1 MNARAPR
8 PPITSRFRGAL
19 AASLVAAVAAAV
31 FAAAPLAATPAL
43 AADGDVS
50 WGVRTGSNDN
60 GTDRQNYLYAVDP
73 GGQIHDTLIVSNHD
87 DVPLDLDVYAADGF
101 TTESGQLD
109 VLAHDET
116 SVSLG
121 TWIDVDT
128 DHVQVPAGGELELPF
143 TLSVPVDA
151 TPGDYAGGILT
162 SLTQATQEQGISVD
176 RRLGIRVHL
185 RVAGALAPAL
195 AIEDLRVDYAG
206 TINPFGVGDASV
218 SYTVHNTG
226 NVRLS
231 AAQAV
236 KVAGPFGLLPMTA
249 SAVSDAPELLPGESW
264 KMTVPVAGVFPAF
277 LLNGTV
283 AIDPALAA
291 ELADQPGS
299 DSGLGVVEANADG
312 WAVPWAL
319 LGLVLLVAAVV
330 VGGIL
335 YPRRRR
341 RVRASSEE
349 ARVQDAVAEALRE
362 REAET
367 VSPS

>member
-1 MNARAPR
+1 M
-8 PPITSRFRGAL
+8 AL
-19 AASLVAAVAAAV
+19 IAAAV
-31 FAAAPLAATPAL
+31 FAAAPLAAAPAL

-60 GTDRQNYLYAVDP
+60 GTDRQNYVYAVDP
-73 GGQIHDTLIVSNHD
+73 GGQVHDTLIVSNHD

-109 VLAHDET
+109 VLAHGET
-116 SVSLG
+116 SVGLG
-121 TWIDVDT
+121 TWIDLDS
-128 DHVQVPAGGELELPF
+128 DHVQVAPGTELEVPF
-143 TLSVPVDA
+143 TLSVPADA
-151 TPGDYAGGILT
+151 TPGDYAGGVLT
-162 SLTQATQEQGISVD
+162 SLSQPSQEQGISVD

-195 AIEDLRVDYAG
+195 AIEDVRVEYAG
-206 TINPFGVGDASV
+206 TINPFGVGDATV
-218 SYTVHNTG
+218 AYTIHNTG

-236 KVAGPFGLLPMTA
+236 GVTGPFGMLPMTA

-264 KMTVPVAGVFPAF
+264 KMSVPVAGVFPAF
-277 LLNGTV
+277 LLTGTV
-283 AIDPALAA
+283 AIDPALAP
-291 ELADQPGS
+291 ELAGQPGS
-299 DSGLGVVEANADG
+299 DTGLGPVQVTADG

-319 LGLVLLVAAVV
+319 IVLVLVVAAIV

-335 YPRRRR
+335 FLRRRR
-341 RVRASSEE
+341 RVRKTSEE
-349 ARVQDAVAEALRE
+349 ARVQEAVAAALRE